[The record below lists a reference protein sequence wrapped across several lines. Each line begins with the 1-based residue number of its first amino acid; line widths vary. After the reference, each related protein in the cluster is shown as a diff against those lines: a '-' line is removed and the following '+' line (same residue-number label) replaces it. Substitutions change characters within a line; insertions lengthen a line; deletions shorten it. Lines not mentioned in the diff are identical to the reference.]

1 MHAVLYKG
9 HLVHVRVHVGST
21 AAVNTS
27 QELGARARYVY
38 LTSVTCNYA
47 QAVNMFIQVNIKHA
61 SPIETMPG
69 LLTRFTTGFK
79 NLQLTNQ
86 IVAF

>member
-1 MHAVLYKG
+1 MY
-9 HLVHVRVHVGST
+9 VGSI

-27 QELGARARYVY
+27 QEVGARYVY
-38 LTSVTCNYA
+38 LTCNYT
-47 QAVNMFIQVNIKHA
+47 QAVNMFTQVKVKHK

-69 LLTRFTTGFK
+69 LLTRFTMGFR

-86 IVAF
+86 IVAFFISII

>member
-1 MHAVLYKG
+1 MHVPYKG
-9 HLVHVRVHVGST
+9 HLVHVSVHVGST

-27 QELGARARYVY
+27 QEVGARYVN
-38 LTSVTCNYA
+38 LTCNYA

-61 SPIETMPG
+61 SPIETTPG
-69 LLTRFTTGFK
+69 FLTRFTTGFR

-86 IVAF
+86 IVAFFISII